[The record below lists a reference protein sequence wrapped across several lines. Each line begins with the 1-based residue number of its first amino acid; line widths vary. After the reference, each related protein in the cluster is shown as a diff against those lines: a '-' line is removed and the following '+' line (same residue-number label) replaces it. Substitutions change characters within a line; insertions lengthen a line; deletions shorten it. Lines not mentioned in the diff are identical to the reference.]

1 MRKIQG
7 IVKPVTLTLGCLVL
21 IFAFLKINIKPL
33 FLVLQTF
40 PNIPIKPLD
49 IFPDPTH
56 RIISLGSNSEAEAD
70 LFIPKKRGKYPAV
83 IMASGIKLQEKDN
96 EGMLNASKDLSKL
109 GYIVIWPK
117 NKKVSKGES
126 FSDNPN
132 TFIDAFRYLNS
143 RQDVRK
149 DRISIMGFSS
159 GASMAMIAAEK
170 PEMSG
175 KLHAFVFFAGYFNLK
190 DYIKSISLKSYTY
203 NGKVHFWKQDPYLKS
218 TATSVLKSQNLLTL
232 LEQKNNHPIS
242 SSEILKLK
250 QASPDS
256 NISSFKTP
264 IFIIHDQ
271 NDGTV
276 PFVESVKLASK
287 IDRKLIKKFLITKS
301 FDHIKPDKLTL
312 FQSLEIYSFY
322 FNTINYL

>member
-1 MRKIQG
+1 MRKIQE
-7 IVKPVTLTLGCLVL
+7 ITKPITLSLGFLL
-21 IFAFLKINIKPL
+21 LFLAFLRINIKPL

-56 RIISLGSNSEAEAD
+56 RIITLGANSEVKAD
-70 LFIPKKRGKYPAV
+70 LFIPKKRGTYPAV
-83 IMASGIKLQEKDN
+83 IMASGIRLQDKDN
-96 EGMLNASKDLSKL
+96 EEMLNASRDLSKL

-117 NKKVSKGES
+117 NKDVSKGES

-132 TFIDAFRYLNS
+132 TFIDAFKYLNS

-149 DRISIMGFSS
+149 NRISIMGFSA

-175 KLHAFVFFAGYFNLK
+175 KLHAFVFFAGYFSLN
-190 DYIKSISLKSYTY
+190 DYIRSISLKSYTY
-203 NGKVHFWKQDPYLKS
+203 NGKVHSWKQDPYLKS
-218 TATSVLKSQNLLTL
+218 TATSVLKSQNLLTV
-232 LEQKNNHPIS
+232 LEQKNEQPIS
-242 SSEILKLK
+242 PQEILKLK

-256 NISSFKTP
+256 NISNFKTP

-287 IDRKLIKKFLITKS
+287 IDKKLIKKFLLTKS
-301 FDHIKPDKLTL
+301 FDHVRPDKLTF
-312 FQSLEIYSFY
+312 FQSLSIYSFY